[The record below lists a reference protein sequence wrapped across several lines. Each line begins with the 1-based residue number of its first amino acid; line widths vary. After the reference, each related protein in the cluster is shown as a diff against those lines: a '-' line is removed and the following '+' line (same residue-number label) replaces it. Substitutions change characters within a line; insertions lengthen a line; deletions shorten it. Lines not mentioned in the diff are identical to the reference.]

1 MNATE
6 PHSAASV
13 DVDPEIA
20 EDLKAYVP
28 LVGFLSE
35 VFGED
40 TEVILHD
47 TRDLNRTIVAISNS
61 ALSGRQ
67 LRDSA
72 TRLMLTI
79 LGNRDFQQRG
89 FVVDYESRAGNGAL
103 FRSHTMFIRDDN
115 DAIIGMLSI
124 NSELRKL
131 KQAQDLLERL
141 TRTAPVPGAMSS
153 EQMNITPQE
162 MTEEAIESELAS
174 IGIHPSAMTPA
185 DKFKVLQNLFEMGIF
200 LMRGSVP
207 RAAQALGLSEPSVYR
222 YLTAVRKKARENA
235 D

>member
-1 MNATE
+1 MSTIEPYNA
-6 PHSAASV
+6 SAV
-13 DVDPEIA
+13 EVDPEIA

-47 TRDLNRTIVAISNS
+47 LRDLNQTIVAISNS
-61 ALSGRQ
+61 VLSGRH

-79 LGNRDFQQRG
+79 LSNRDIQKRG
-89 FVVDYESRAGNGAL
+89 FVVDYESRARTGAL
-103 FRSHTMFIRDDN
+103 FRSHAMFIRDDQ

-131 KQAQDLLERL
+131 KQAQDLIERL
-141 TRTAPVPGAMSS
+141 TRTVPVPGAMSS

-162 MTEEAIESELAS
+162 MTEEAIEAELAS
-174 IGIHPSAMTPA
+174 AGIHPSAMTPA

-207 RAAQALGLSEPSVYR
+207 RAAQALELSEPSVYR
-222 YLTAVRKKARENA
+222 YLTAVRKRAREGA
-235 D
+235 S